1 MYEDKDRRE
10 EFGAGEG
17 RESRVSGDVGGEDFY
32 EKRRAFSDFSEREDP
47 ERVRRMVREEIQR
60 NYRPK
65 RGWFR
70 GFVLILIGS
79 ILGSIGTNLFFEKN
93 KAEEANTTTVAS
105 EQVVI
110 TPGEEVTV
118 EKAVAVKA
126 TPSVVG
132 ITTLAKSESN
142 FFNYGNVGYSEG
154 VGSGV
159 IVSSDGYILTNSHV
173 IRDGKAVDIDVMFS
187 DNTTSKAELLW
198 YDSSIDLAII
208 KAEKTGLT
216 PAQLADSDKIAVG
229 DKAIAIGNPLGLSLK
244 STLTSGVISG
254 LDRTITLQNGL
265 SMEGL
270 LQTDAAINSGNSGGA
285 LLDAEGRVIGI
296 NTAKT
301 QYSDGIGF
309 AIPINTAKPVVDKV
323 IETGS
328 FRAVLLGIRGID
340 LNLYAKYSGAEFPV
354 SDGVFVSEV
363 TSNSPAS
370 EAGLRAGDIIVAID
384 GRPVKGMGE
393 LKKQLLVFSVGE
405 EAKVSVQRGT
415 DKREITVRFT
425 EQNLITS
432 REEIPTERNVKNKG

>member
-270 LQTDAAINSGNSGGA
+270 LQTDAAINSGNSGGD
-285 LLDAEGRVIGI
+285 LLDAKEGHQH
-296 NTAKT
+296 
-301 QYSDGIGF
+301 QYGELNIDGIGF

-340 LNLYAKYSGAEFPV
+340 LNLYAVQRRRVPV

-363 TSNSPAS
+363 T
-370 EAGLRAGDIIVAID
+370 RIHRRR
-384 GRPVKGMGE
+384 RPDCCRRHHCRYRRPSVKGMGE
-393 LKKQLLVFSVGE
+393 LKKRCWSFPS
-405 EAKVSVQRGT
+405 AKRR
-415 DKREITVRFT
+415 K
-425 EQNLITS
+425 
-432 REEIPTERNVKNKG
+432 